1 MAASSLATSCRYLGS
16 SQPLNESN
24 TGQRILCNLVF
35 STDFLE
41 GTHLI
46 VLRGQ
51 QMLCPKGNLRGS
63 AFRPGVMTS

>member
-24 TGQRILCNLVF
+24 AGRRILCNLVF
-35 STDFLE
+35 CTDLLE

-46 VLRGQ
+46 VHRF
-51 QMLCPKGNLRGS
+51 
-63 AFRPGVMTS
+63 ARPTDAVFEKEVKEGRLFAPAS